1 MKCIDEYMYT
11 PTEIQLAHEI
21 AERLN
26 DTAALSQWLKYTQ
39 CVSHEFLREQL
50 NKVCSMPDRKITS
63 SRAGLFVHIIK
74 NQLRYGNGYPGN

>member
-1 MKCIDEYMYT
+1 MKNIHDFMYT

-26 DTAALSQWLKYTQ
+26 DPAALSQWLKYAQ
-39 CVSHEFLREQL
+39 SVSHEFLREQL

-63 SRAGLFVHIIK
+63 SRAGLFVHIIT
-74 NQLRYGNGYPGN
+74 NHLRYGNGHSRD